1 MSGQQNDDGTDFSRR
16 TFMKASGALAGAGLL
31 GANAV
36 GSAAADVGP
45 LDDRLLNWRV
55 AEAKKVWEKG
65 YRGRP
70 DRTLGLTDSGVAARH
85 PDLGPWNGARLTPD
99 GEGGLDVRSASK
111 VEKENVPVTNAKTFD
126 SFGPFS
132 GQNAGAGAVGLTNQ
146 TATFELPKQDGEDVV
161 GHAISATL
169 SWNADTPEAQVASVE
184 ATLQR
189 QTGDGYTNVASFG
202 PDGLTVASRNEHEL
216 DVEVPAGET
225 YRFEVT
231 TWRGIASWTIEGDL
245 QKLLDTGET
254 TSETVL
260 ELEEF
265 DGDLLPPE
273 DDDLGPDTPK
283 TVAWYSETTRYGA
296 FDVPRDQ
303 NGHGT
308 HVSGIMT
315 ATGRASTIDPE
326 RTEIHEEN
334 ATVLPTGFL
343 EYEVTARAG
352 TSVFASA
359 IGDGVVVEIVYDGEI
374 VHQSPLRFDSMIADA
389 PTVHDEGEATY
400 TVRVRPA
407 ETDAAVPVAEQA
419 QAGNPLVG
427 RLEQIAVGAY
437 KHPAETTG
445 DRTTL
450 SEDDDENETTV
461 HGGVA
466 PNFSLAGFQGLSG
479 PAEDLGGFAEDAAET
494 LNMRAVNMS
503 WGPLLGAPLS
513 AFGALPSTAPAIRNM
528 ADAGILTV
536 AAAGNSWTPANGNAE
551 PAAVGEAISV
561 VATDPFD
568 GITGY
573 SSGGIGQLNE
583 NQDGFDFKPDVTAPG
598 GDIKPDAFAT
608 IVLGLPGALAPVD
621 VPGVGTP
628 TPDNVELV
636 RATANPDPE
645 ADVTPVGEATDTDLD
660 VPRDH
665 RSIGGT
671 SMASPYVCGVAGLV
685 AQAMEEDAPE
695 TIALPEPGSEEMGHE
710 ETMRLKQTILA
721 TASTTAFTAA
731 PYHNAQLVP
740 SPAGYTHGERDP
752 YEGYGR
758 VNPDAAVDA
767 VTRELLGDVDL
778 GDDTASVTYEE
789 TVGLDVPFDSRG
801 VAGYVQVP
809 GGELTASVAFDS
821 YSGGNRGMAKGD
833 PHIDL
838 FVYDAENPTD
848 VGEPNILDSAVG
860 ADGTA
865 EVSVSIDRGSS
876 DDPTERTL
884 FVVAK
889 LVNVPGVVN
898 GFDVQANFDFGIEFT
913 PAAAFP
919 KPTFAAGG
927 SRTVDSSV
935 VLGEQTNR
943 VDLTVSDLDGDAVI
957 EDQFPS
963 EWRLVPFG
971 QGTEVDDG
979 VVRFRVTDEET
990 GEADPVEKSE
1000 VADGGEVTF
1009 TYFVE
1014 APSGVQNA
1022 EAASYGPALA
1032 LPENDGEYRNGEA
1045 EFAGQSDVVAVGA
1058 NV

>member
-1 MSGQQNDDGTDFSRR
+1 MSGQQNDDSTDFSRR

-31 GANAV
+31 GTGAA
-36 GSAAADVGP
+36 GSAAADMGP

-85 PDLGPWNGARLTPD
+85 PDLGPWNGARLAPD
-99 GEGGLDVRSASK
+99 GEGGLDVQSVEK
-111 VEKENVPVTNAKTFD
+111 VETEVPVTDAKTFD
-126 SFGPFS
+126 SVSFS

-146 TATFELPKQDGEDVV
+146 TETFELPSQDGEDVV
-161 GHAISATL
+161 GHGISATL
-169 SWNADTPEAQVASVE
+169 TWNADTPEAQAASVE

-189 QTGDGYTNVASFG
+189 QTGDGFTDVASFG
-202 PDGLTVASRNEHEL
+202 PDGLTVASSNEHEL
-216 DVEVPAGET
+216 DVEVPADET

-231 TWRGIASWTIEGDL
+231 TWRAVASWEVTADL
-245 QKLLDTGET
+245 QTLLDTGET
-254 TSETVL
+254 ETDTVV
-260 ELEEF
+260 EFGDF
-265 DGDLLPPE
+265 DGTLLPDE
-273 DDDLGPDTPK
+273 ITDFTTETPK

-296 FDVPRDQ
+296 FDIPRDQ

-315 ATGRASTIDPE
+315 ATGRASTVDPE
-326 RTEIHEEN
+326 RTDIHEEN
-334 ATVLPTGFL
+334 ATVLPTDFL

-359 IGDGVVVEIVYDGEI
+359 IGEGVVVEIVHDGDTI
-374 VHQSPLRFDSMIADA
+374 HQSPLRFDSMIADA
-389 PTVHDEGEATY
+389 PTVHEEGEDTY
-400 TVRVRPA
+400 TIRVKPA
-407 ETDAAVPVAEQA
+407 ETDAAVPIAEQA
-419 QAGNPLVG
+419 QAGNPLIG

-450 SEDDDENETTV
+450 DEADDENETTV

-466 PNFSLAGFQGLSG
+466 PNFSLAGFQGLG
-479 PAEDLGGFAEDAAET
+479 DPAEDLGGFAEDAADL

-503 WGPLLGAPLS
+503 WGPLLGAPVS
-513 AFGALPSTAPAIRNM
+513 AFGAVPSTAPAIRSM

-536 AAAGNSWTPANGNAE
+536 AAAGNSWTPANGNGE

-636 RATANPDPE
+636 RATANPDPD
-645 ADVTPVGEATDTDLD
+645 ADVTPVADADSNDLD

-671 SMASPYVCGVAGLV
+671 SMASPYVCGVTGLV
-685 AQAMEEDAPE
+685 AQAMEEDAPDA
-695 TIALPEPGSEEMGHE
+695 IALPEPGTEEMGHE
-710 ETMRLKQTILA
+710 ETMRLKQTVLS
-721 TASTTAFTAA
+721 TASTTTFTAA
-731 PYHNAQLVP
+731 PYHNAKLVP
-740 SPAGYTHGERDP
+740 SPAAYTHGERDP

-767 VTRELLGDVDL
+767 VTRDLLGEVDL
-778 GDDTASVTYEE
+778 GDDPTSVTHEE
-789 TVGLDVPFDSRG
+789 TVGLDVPFDSRA

-809 GGELTASVAFDS
+809 GGELTASVQFDS
-821 YSGGNRGMAKGD
+821 YGGGNAGMAKDD

-848 VGEPNILDSAVG
+848 VGEPNIVTSAVG
-860 ADGTA
+860 EGGTA
-865 EVSVSIDRGSS
+865 EVSVSIDRGTREA
-876 DDPTERTL
+876 PTERTL

-898 GFDVQANFDFGIEFT
+898 GFDVQADFDFGIEFT
-913 PAAAFP
+913 PADAFP
-919 KPTFAAGG
+919 QPTFAAAG
-927 SRTVDSSV
+927 SRQVDSSV
-935 VLGEQTNR
+935 VTGTQANR
-943 VDLTVSDLDGDAVI
+943 VELTVSNLDGDAVVR
-957 EDQFPS
+957 DQFPP
-963 EWRLVPFG
+963 EWDLLPWGEGEAVEG
-971 QGTEVDDG
+971 EDG
-979 VVRFRVTDEET
+979 VVTFGRLDDAAVDGDDE
-990 GEADPVEKSE
+990 S
-1000 VADGGEVTF
+1000 VTF

-1014 APSGVQNA
+1014 APDGVEN
-1022 EAASYGPALA
+1022 SDLGTYGPAIA
-1032 LPENDGEYRNGEA
+1032 LPDAADEYSNAEA
-1045 EFAGQSDVVAVGA
+1045 EFAGQDDVVAVGLST
-1058 NV
+1058 

>member
-1 MSGQQNDDGTDFSRR
+1 MSGQQNDDGTNFSRR
-16 TFMKASGALAGAGLL
+16 TFMKASGAVAGAGLL

-36 GSAAADVGP
+36 GSAAADIGP

-70 DRTLGLTDSGVAARH
+70 DRTLGLTDSGVSARH
-85 PDLGPWNGARLTPD
+85 PDLGPWNGARLSPD
-99 GEGGLDVRSASK
+99 GNGGLEVQSVDK
-111 VEKENVPVTNAKTFD
+111 VEKEVSVTNPVTFDAK
-126 SFGPFS
+126 SFS

-146 TATFELPKQDGEDVV
+146 TATFELPAQDPEDDEEIA
-161 GHAISATL
+161 GHGISATL

-202 PDGLTVASRNEHEL
+202 PDGLTVASSNEHEL
-216 DVEVPAGET
+216 EIEVEADET

-231 TWRGIASWTIEGDL
+231 TWRGIASWNIDVKL
-245 QKLLDTGET
+245 QKLLATEETKTDT
-254 TSETVL
+254 VV
-260 ELEEF
+260 EF
-265 DGDLLPPE
+265 DDFDGTLLPE
-273 DDDLGPDTPK
+273 EGSDFTTETPK

-296 FDVPRDQ
+296 FDIPRDQ

-315 ATGRASTIDPE
+315 ATGRASTIDPD
-326 RTEIHEEN
+326 RTEVYEEN
-334 ATVLPTGFL
+334 ATVVPTDFL

-359 IGDGVVVEIVYDGEI
+359 IGDGVVVEIVHDGET

-389 PTVHDEGEATY
+389 PTVHEDGEATY
-400 TVRVRPA
+400 TVRVKPA
-407 ETDAAVPVAEQA
+407 ETDAAVPIAEQA
-419 QAGNPLVG
+419 QAGNPLIG

-450 SEDDDENETTV
+450 DESDDENETTV

-479 PAEDLGGFAEDAAET
+479 PAEDLGGFAEEAADL

-503 WGPLLGAPLS
+503 WGPLLGAPVS
-513 AFGALPSTAPAIRNM
+513 AFGAMPSTAPAIRSM

-536 AAAGNSWTPANGNAE
+536 AAAGNSWTPANGNGE

-636 RATANPDPE
+636 RATANPAPD
-645 ADVTPVGEATDTDLD
+645 ADVTPVGDADSNDLD

-685 AQAMEEDAPE
+685 AQAMEEDAPD

-710 ETMRLKQTILA
+710 ETMRLKQAILS

-740 SPAGYTHGERDP
+740 SPATYTHGERDP

-767 VTRELLGDVDL
+767 VTRDLLDTDISLGGD
-778 GDDTASVTYEE
+778 TESVTHEE
-789 TVGLDVPFDSRG
+789 TVGLDVPFDSRA

-809 GGELTASVAFDS
+809 GGELTASVEFDS
-821 YSGGNRGMAKGD
+821 YGGGNAGMAAED

-848 VGEPNILDSAVG
+848 VGEPTILNSAVG
-860 ADGTA
+860 ANGTA
-865 EVSVSIDRGSS
+865 EVSVSIDRGTE
-876 DDPTERTL
+876 DEPTEDRTL

-898 GFDVQANFDFGIEFT
+898 GFDVQADFELGVEFT
-913 PAAAFP
+913 PADEFP
-919 KPTFAAGG
+919 QPTFSASGT
-927 SRTVDSSV
+927 RQVDSSV
-935 VLGEQTNR
+935 VSGNQANR
-943 VDLTVSDLDGDAVI
+943 VKITVSDLDDDAVI
-957 EDQFPS
+957 RDQFPS
-963 EWRLVPFG
+963 EWRLLPFG
-971 QGTEVDDG
+971 E
-979 VVRFRVTDEET
+979 
-990 GEADPVEKSE
+990 GEE
-1000 VADGGEVTF
+1000 VADGVVEFREVDDTEVEGDNNEVTF

-1014 APSGVQNA
+1014 SPSGVEN
-1022 EAASYGPALA
+1022 SNVTNYGPAIA
-1032 LPENDGEYRNGEA
+1032 DIVDDEEYAGEEA
-1045 EFAGQSDVVAVGA
+1045 QFAGQDDVILVGA
-1058 NV
+1058 DV